1 MILPPPR
8 PTRTDT
14 LFPYPALFRSARQYG
29 RLEKATAQ
37 LVAMAARQNDGT
49 LCGGVGDVLLHL
61 FHRRRI
67 DERPD
72 LRSVV
77 KPVAHLQRARP
88 FGELSDKA
96 VMDDR
101 LHIEAIGDAA
111 GLAAVANSSEA
122 RRVGKECVST

>member
-1 MILPPPR
+1 MCALVTGVQTCALPI
-8 PTRTDT
+8 
-14 LFPYPALFRSARQYG
+14 S
-29 RLEKATAQ
+29 Q

-88 FGELSDKA
+88 FGELCDKG
-96 VMDDR
+96 VMDAR
-101 LHIEAIGDAA
+101 LHIAAIGADA
-111 GLAAVANSSEA
+111 GLAAVAIFRSEEHTSELQSLL
-122 RRVGKECVST
+122 RIS